1 MGLKDILTSISQ
13 RKIVFYSLLIT
24 VLVIGSI
31 YLLSVVPLADK
42 LETAKVDIIALQ
54 NEFDGRLAKQ
64 ENSRGE
70 IPTSSE
76 LVQALGFVQDYL
88 EVNEV
93 AVEEINITQLSAQDN
108 AGYNQALIKI
118 RVNGE
123 SPEILRII
131 GEIIQESRFPF
142 ILQEVDVGKSVEIS
156 LKLLYI
162 KTETPQ

>member
-1 MGLKDILTSISQ
+1 MIFKNILNSISQ
-13 RKIVFYSLLIT
+13 RRIVFIGFLLTVLLI
-24 VLVIGSI
+24 LVI
-31 YLLSVVPLADK
+31 YLISVIPLADK
-42 LETAKVDIIALQ
+42 LETAKLEMIALN
-54 NEFDGRLAKQ
+54 NELNGRLVEQ

-93 AVEEINITQLSAQDN
+93 AVEEINITQLSAQDS

-123 SPEILRII
+123 SPEIVRIM

-142 ILQEVDVGKSVEIS
+142 ILQEVDVGKSMEIS

-162 KTETPQ
+162 KTETP